1 MMSGKFRKALSRV
14 PQTKPSC
21 TAIVN
26 QPAVDSL
33 SPHSTRNAGTTAEAL
48 NQSDMPSSSAADRR
62 TRARQRAGDGAA
74 FLTSFAG
81 WSRLP
86 IQERRGYYK
95 KDNRQGA
102 KIA

>member
-1 MMSGKFRKALSRV
+1 MMSGKFRKALSKV

-48 NQSDMPSSSAADRR
+48 NQRDIPSSSAADRR

-86 IQERRGYYK
+86 IQGGPRILQKQNGRS
-95 KDNRQGA
+95 
-102 KIA
+102 